1 MTYFLMHKFESKEN
15 LMYSSNIL
23 GEESLGTFYPEQG
36 WVALHNMMNNH
47 AEMLENYIILDEK
60 GKKYTMT
67 ELLDV
72 VEKLKIKRA

>member
-1 MTYFLMHKFESKEN
+1 MTFFLMHKFESKEN

-67 ELLDV
+67 EFLDV

>member
-1 MTYFLMHKFESKEN
+1 MTYFFMHKFESKEN

-67 ELLDV
+67 EFLDV